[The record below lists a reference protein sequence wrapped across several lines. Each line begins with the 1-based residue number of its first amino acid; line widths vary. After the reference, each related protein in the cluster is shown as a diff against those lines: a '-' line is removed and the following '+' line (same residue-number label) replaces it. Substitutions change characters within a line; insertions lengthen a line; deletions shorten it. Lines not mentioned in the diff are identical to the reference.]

1 MELSLV
7 RGIVPWTVFGL
18 TATAAIILI
27 IGLALSKKRGPAAD
41 GLALGG
47 LTSDGESSAQSPV
60 DPDNQPANQPTNAAA
75 TASSAASTEET
86 FISHGLR
93 APQRRHL
100 HPLVASLVAAAL
112 AGAGGLLATWLM
124 SDVFMVFGEIG
135 RAHV

>member
-93 APQRRHL
+93 AHNVVTCIRWSPH
-100 HPLVASLVAAAL
+100 
-112 AGAGGLLATWLM
+112 WLPPR
-124 SDVFMVFGEIG
+124 SPA
-135 RAHV
+135 RADYWPHG